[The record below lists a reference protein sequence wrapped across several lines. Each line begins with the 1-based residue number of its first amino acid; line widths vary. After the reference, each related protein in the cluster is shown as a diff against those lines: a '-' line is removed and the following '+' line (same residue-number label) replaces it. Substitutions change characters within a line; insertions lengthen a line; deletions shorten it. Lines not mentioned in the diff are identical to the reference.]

1 MIFKYFPDKETVDR
15 AIELDDPLLM
25 LVAFDES
32 EALVAN
38 IDDALEH
45 SILLKKLD
53 PKETE
58 IDLFFRI
65 LLNRRGADWTFVC
78 PSDYKGISDRDKR
91 IETFYNNGILS
102 ISKAVGL
109 LEYTANITIPD
120 RYRRHFN
127 FPDKKRNLAHE

>member
-1 MIFKYFPDKETVDR
+1 MIFKYFPDKETVDK

-53 PKETE
+53 HKETE
-58 IDLFFRI
+58 IDLYYRV

-78 PSDYKGISDRDKR
+78 PSDYKGILDRDKR
-91 IETFYNNGILS
+91 IEIFYNNGILS
-102 ISKAVGL
+102 ISKAVEL
-109 LEYTANITIPD
+109 LGYKATITIPD
-120 RYRRHFN
+120 RYRRHF
-127 FPDKKRNLAHE
+127 KALSR